1 MTVSSV
7 PKFFGFSVVSGNY
20 TAPTSKADCEEAIG
34 CYEGVRDKLAEKL
47 ANILGK
53 SAPTDFPITDKNS
66 FYQTICKD
74 ICDDSV
80 ESNIAYKFYVN
91 QIVKKINE
99 LDSYIKEAQDILK
112 TYTDNKLTRLQLL
125 DTFCKKIEIEFSR
138 YYSYDPEEDVFKVIE
153 ECSKKVDG
161 SGEDN
166 INYSKTQLKDNPTS
180 YGDLR
185 NDLVSTYLNNENKK
199 TIECFNELNLLDRLK
214 YIKLYYEITSNKK
227 NKAGISDALFP
238 NDNPD
243 EAYPAVSVPK
253 STAYNKETYTT
264 GQLELFYIGYL
275 VDRDGPIGALCSFIE
290 FKSVSLLKNI
300 EIESLRIK
308 AINAYL
314 TYLSQASIYL
324 NGRQKDTGVPRDTYG
339 IVALICNGFARGIKQ
354 LVFTDDKGNK
364 ETHDYIVLQRDFP
377 GNTNVPNGY
386 HLSNTGYYI
395 LVRVDAGVSDKVNYH
410 ADSPF
415 IAGRIS
421 DSNCG
426 KQVYNIT
433 DPSTGEAFP
442 GVRFFQGFTYTE
454 GSTFDSRGSND
465 FLLAHINNNDN
476 YGNHKAFLPKELDIT
491 TIDMKTIYGISNGH
505 WEKNKSNMNGKDDTE
520 KTDTYNRM
528 ITSWQDAIDNY
539 TTNLNTALESINSD
553 IDVWRSKMNT
563 WDGLANKIR
572 HRDYE
577 IRQNLMSRALR

>member
-7 PKFFGFSVVSGNY
+7 PKFFGFSVVSNGY
-20 TAPTSKADCEEAIG
+20 TPPASKAACEEAIG
-34 CYEGVRDKLAEKL
+34 DYEGVRNKLAEKL
-47 ANILGK
+47 ANIFGK
-53 SAPTDFPITDKNS
+53 SAPTDFPITNKNS

-74 ICDDSV
+74 ICNDSV

-99 LDSYIKEAQDILK
+99 LDSYIKEAQELLK

-125 DTFCKKIEIEFSR
+125 DTFCKKIEIEFSH
-138 YYSYDPEEDVFKVIE
+138 YYSYDPEEDVFKVVE
-153 ECSKKVDG
+153 EENKGD
-161 SGEDN
+161 
-166 INYSKTQLKDNPTS
+166 NYSKTQLENEHS
-180 YGDLR
+180 VYNSLR

-290 FKSVSLLKNI
+290 FKSLSLLKNI
-300 EIESLRIK
+300 EIETLRIK

-314 TYLSQASIYL
+314 AYLNQASISL
-324 NGRQKDTGVPRDTYG
+324 NGRDKNAGVPHATYG
-339 IVALICNGFARGIKQ
+339 IVALVCCGFARGIRQ
-354 LVFTDDKGNK
+354 LNING

-377 GNTNVPNGY
+377 RAGENTEVRNGY
-386 HLSNTGYYI
+386 HFSKTGYYI

-426 KQVYNIT
+426 MQVYNIT

-465 FLLAHINNNDN
+465 FLLAHINNNGN
-476 YGNHKAFLPKELDIT
+476 YGDHEAFLPKELDIT
-491 TIDMKTIYGISNGH
+491 TIDMESLYGYSGNDIH
-505 WEKNKSNMNGKDDTE
+505 WTSSKDDKNKESH
-520 KTDTYNRM
+520 NRM
-528 ITSWQDAIDNY
+528 INAWQTAIDNY
-539 TTNLNTALESINSD
+539 KENLNTILESINSD
-553 IDVWRSKMNT
+553 VDVWRSKMNT